1 MALDADVVF
10 PQDPFTYTTNKDLY
24 NLLVGNWSYDGHE
37 NYHHHQQQL
46 QEAAASFDFLGNQT
60 DHHFTSYSTTPSMV
74 THFDDLQ
81 LSNSNSDAPTDFD
94 QYSQFQLPSVEYTG
108 QTTTARPKRRRARS
122 KKNKEEI
129 ENQRMTHIAV
139 ERNRRKQMNE
149 YLSALRSIMPDSYV
163 QRGDQ
168 ASIIGGAINFVKE
181 LENQVQ
187 FLGAQ
192 KPNRNCSDLPFSD
205 FFSFPQYSSS
215 TRASTST
222 AHQTSHENRYDS
234 DQMPSVEHKYP
245 VDMNVKAAEDIEV
258 TMVESHANL
267 KVRSKRVPKQLLKF
281 VSGLHTLRLTVLHL
295 NVSTFDEIVLY
306 SLSVKVEEDCEL
318 TSVDEIATAVYQ
330 MLARIQEEA
339 MLHLN

>member
-46 QEAAASFDFLGNQT
+46 QEAATSFDFLGNQT

-81 LSNSNSDAPTDFD
+81 LSNSNPDAPTDFD

-163 QRGDQ
+163 QRVYT
-168 ASIIGGAINFVKE
+168 SISLFS
-181 LENQVQ
+181 LQYY
-187 FLGAQ
+187 
-192 KPNRNCSDLPFSD
+192 CS
-205 FFSFPQYSSS
+205 Y
-215 TRASTST
+215 
-222 AHQTSHENRYDS
+222 
-234 DQMPSVEHKYP
+234 
-245 VDMNVKAAEDIEV
+245 
-258 TMVESHANL
+258 
-267 KVRSKRVPKQLLKF
+267 
-281 VSGLHTLRLTVLHL
+281 
-295 NVSTFDEIVLY
+295 
-306 SLSVKVEEDCEL
+306 
-318 TSVDEIATAVYQ
+318 
-330 MLARIQEEA
+330 
-339 MLHLN
+339 